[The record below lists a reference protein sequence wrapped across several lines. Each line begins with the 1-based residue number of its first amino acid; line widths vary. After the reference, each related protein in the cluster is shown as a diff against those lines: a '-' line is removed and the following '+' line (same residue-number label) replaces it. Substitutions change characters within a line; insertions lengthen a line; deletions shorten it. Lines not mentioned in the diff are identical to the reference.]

1 MLTDALKFFCRH
13 LIGIGWYEGYV
24 NAHGEFTK
32 KPTFYGASGF
42 LLQFYEDLPDSLCLI
57 TAGHVFTDYQERKT
71 KENYKAKDCNLF
83 DQWGPNSTCTKPIPF
98 NIFESDVLS
107 VCDEAN
113 GRDFALVPL
122 PYLLRQLFSQTTTPF
137 TRSDW
142 IYQHRVDFDWYAM
155 LGLPNEEA
163 KQITGKQKNR
173 KVITTFQ
180 NPILLCLEPCPLPED
195 IPSAANPQFIGRI
208 RNQPLESIQGM
219 SGGPIF
225 GFKNNPD
232 GQPKYWPVAIQSRWL
247 RQRRIVIGTL
257 ISSVALEIE
266 QKIEMILNKIPPI

>member
-1 MLTDALKFFCRH
+1 MLNDLRKFLCRH

-24 NAHGEFTK
+24 NANGEFTK
-32 KPTFYGASGF
+32 EPTFYGASGF

-71 KENYKAKDCNLF
+71 KDNYKAKDCNLF
-83 DQWGPNSTCTKPIPF
+83 DQWGPNSTCFKPIPF

-122 PYLLRQLFSQTTTPF
+122 PYLFRQLFSQTTTPF
-137 TRSDW
+137 TRNDW
-142 IYQHRVDFDWYAM
+142 IYQNTIDFDWYAM

-163 KQITGKQKNR
+163 EQRTGNQKNR
-173 KVITTFQ
+173 KMITTFQ
-180 NPILLCLEPCPLPED
+180 NPELLYLEPCALPED
-195 IPSAANPQFIGRI
+195 IPSASNPQFVGRI
-208 RNQPLESIQGM
+208 TNQSLESIQGM

-225 GFKNNPD
+225 GFKSIPG
-232 GQPKYWPVAIQSRWL
+232 GQQKYWPVAIQSRWL
-247 RQRRIVIGTL
+247 RQSRIVVGTM
-257 ISSVALEIE
+257 IRIFALEVERKFAQIRI
-266 QKIEMILNKIPPI
+266 QRPS